1 MSILRIQM
9 VMKAKTVKKGRD
21 LTIEEVREAVQIL
34 SAQCGIPRIR
44 DPNKKTILAF
54 LDHHFPDPKNPYLK
68 KILNI

>member
-1 MSILRIQM
+1 
-9 VMKAKTVKKGRD
+9 MKARTQTVKKGRD

-54 LDHHFPDPKNPYLK
+54 LDHHFPDPKNLYMK
-68 KILNI
+68 KMLQGHIDEH